1 MKRMI
6 KKIAKKLSRIAD
18 IKVIILYG
26 SLARGEYTS
35 RSDIDLFIL
44 TTESNTQG
52 EIQDSIIGLE
62 SEIGKNIQPTIRT
75 LTELKETDS
84 GLLQNIFQ
92 EGKILYLRETTEIPS
107 AVLLQQKPFLVY
119 SFRMS
124 KLNQK
129 DKARFNRHLY
139 EQTRKGYK
147 YKGLLKE
154 IGGKKLS
161 PGCILVP
168 YRQKEKIEK
177 FFKKFKVEF
186 EQLKVWK

>member
-1 MKRMI
+1 MI